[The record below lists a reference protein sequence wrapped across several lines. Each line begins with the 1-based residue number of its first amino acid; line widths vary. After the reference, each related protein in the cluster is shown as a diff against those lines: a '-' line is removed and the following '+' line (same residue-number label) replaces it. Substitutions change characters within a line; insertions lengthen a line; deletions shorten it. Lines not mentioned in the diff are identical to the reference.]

1 MSQWFQPTLAQ
12 NPFEE
17 LLGLKQEGIVSE
29 YGDWFEEISG
39 PLKIGNSNYMKGI
52 FMNGL
57 KEEIRVELNLHP
69 LKTLEELMDLALL
82 IEPRN
87 MILKK
92 EGGNAFY
99 SAG

>member
-1 MSQWFQPTLAQ
+1 M
-12 NPFEE
+12 
-17 LLGLKQEGIVSE
+17 SE
-29 YGDWFEEISG
+29 YRDTFEEISC
-39 PLKIGNSNYMKGI
+39 PLKIGNTDYFKGN

-57 KEEIRVELNLHP
+57 KEESRVELRLHP